1 MKNVTISLPDDVYR
15 KARIQAAERETSIS
29 GLVRDLLT
37 KATQAEELETAALQ
51 RKRRMNEILDEIHK
65 TQQARGKYFSAS
77 RRLSRE
83 EVHDRK
89 AFR

>member
-1 MKNVTISLPDDVYR
+1 VKNVTISLPDDVYR

-37 KATQAEELETAALQ
+37 KATQAEELEAAALQ

-65 TQQARGKYFSAS
+65 DQQARGKYFSAS
-77 RRLSRE
+77 QRLSRE